1 MASPHTSALASA
13 ALVLWAGALGGCAA
27 KVMPKARIIDRVDVI
42 GAAEVADE
50 DVKAKIAT
58 TDTKRTLGGALKEV
72 PIVDLIDDLT
82 VEYQYFDRFVLQR
95 DLERIRRYY
104 RSRGFYETLVQAG
117 RVVLLPARHVR
128 VEIVIDEGL
137 PVLIGEVHIDF
148 PGWQQAFDT
157 NAKLRDIV
165 AKFEAEPVVGDEGRP
180 RFDEERYEKTKTAL
194 LRALTDDGFAYAEV
208 EGKVSVDLARRA
220 AKVRFTV
227 RAGPPCT
234 FGPISVEGLDEIP
247 EEPVLGALGFEEGDP
262 YSTEMVALAQRAL
275 NDFGVFGSVEI
286 VAEPDRKGA
295 VGRPRKTVIPVLV
308 RVRPVQLR
316 SVKLGIGTE
325 VGSQIDLHGIV
336 GWEDRN
342 FLGGMRRFSAEI
354 HPGLVF
360 FPTRAESIF
369 SQPVTHVLPKAR
381 LQLDFVQPAF
391 PEARTNTL
399 LSAAFDIY
407 PSRNNAVPNPVPP
420 DYDILG
426 YREFDGAF
434 GLDRRSLFSFW
445 GGSTLYLAQFI
456 KLGLSDPFSY
466 NLDSVGPGIAPVII
480 PYLET
485 QAFWDWRRDENDKPD
500 ALHTRK
506 GLYFGT
512 DLQLAGGFLHGD
524 TDDVRLRPELRAYA
538 PMSKGVTFGT
548 RLALGFLFAHN
559 YGDALSATG
568 PVGTLP
574 ADQKAALQRDLQ
586 LLSFR
591 ALFSGGP
598 SSNRGYGY
606 REVGPY
612 FNFAELSPDP
622 AVANDPG
629 QANWMPMGGEGMW
642 ELSAEVRIALNK
654 QLGAV
659 VFVDASDVTRT
670 ISAFRLTYPHLSPGV
685 GLRIDTP
692 VGPFRFDVGV
702 RVPYLQHV
710 GQRVLEPEEGG
721 PPSGKTDWFPVAV
734 SLAIGEAY

>member
-1 MASPHTSALASA
+1 VLVAPLRILAFASA
-13 ALVLWAGALGGCAA
+13 ALALCAGMLAGCAA
-27 KVMPKARIIDRVDVI
+27 KVTPKARVIDRVDVL
-42 GAAEVADE
+42 GADEIDEE

-58 TDTKRTLGGALKEV
+58 TDTKRTLGGALEEI
-72 PIVDLIDDLT
+72 PLLDLIDSLT

-95 DLERIRRYY
+95 DLERVRRYY
-104 RSRGFYETLVQAG
+104 RSRGFYDAQVLAG
-117 RVVLLPARHVR
+117 RVIPLPDHRVR
-128 VEIVIDEGL
+128 VEIVVEEGL
-137 PVLIGEVHIDF
+137 PVLIEEVHVDF

-165 AKFEAEPVVGDEGRP
+165 AKLETKRVAGDEGRP

-208 EGKVSVDLARRA
+208 QGTVRVDLARRA
-220 AKVRFTV
+220 AKVHFTV

-234 FGPISVEGLDEIP
+234 FGPIAIDGLDEIP
-247 EEPVLGALGFEEGDP
+247 EDPVRGSLGFEEGDP
-262 YSTEMVALAQRAL
+262 YSTQQLDLAQRAL
-275 NDFGVFGSVEI
+275 NDLGVFGSVEI
-286 VAEPDRKGA
+286 AAEPDRAGKGA
-295 VGRPRKTVIPVLV
+295 RKPVIPVQV

-325 VGSQIDLHGIV
+325 IGSQIDLHGII

-342 FLGGMRRFSAEI
+342 FLGGLRHFSAEI

-360 FPTRAESIF
+360 FPTRAETIF
-369 SQPVTHVLPKAR
+369 SQPVTNVLPKAR
-381 LQLDFVQPAF
+381 LQVDFVQPAF

-407 PSRNNAVPNPVPP
+407 PSRNNAVPSPVPP

-426 YREFDGAF
+426 YREFDGAL
-434 GLDRRSLFSFW
+434 GLDRRSLFAFW

-466 NLDSVGPGIAPVII
+466 TQDSVGPGIAAVII

-485 QAFWDWRRDENDKPD
+485 EAWWDWRRDKSGKPD
-500 ALHTRK
+500 AVHTHQ

-524 TDDVRLRPELRAYA
+524 ADDVRLRPEMRGYV
-538 PMSKGVTFGT
+538 PVSRRVTLGM
-548 RLALGFLFAHN
+548 RLALGFLFPHN
-559 YGDALSATG
+559 YGDALGSTAPTSTLSA
-568 PVGTLP
+568 
-574 ADQKAALQRDLQ
+574 DEKAVVERDLQ
-586 LLSFR
+586 LLGFR

-622 AVANDPG
+622 LVASDPG
-629 QANWMPMGGEGMW
+629 QANWMPMGGAGMW
-642 ELSAEVRIALNK
+642 ELSAEVRFALSK

-692 VGPFRFDVGV
+692 VGPFRFDLGV
-702 RVPYLQHV
+702 RVPYLQRV

-721 PPSGKTDWFPVAV
+721 PPSGKTDWFPVAL